1 MSRREREDPRI
12 VRTRQLIVRA
22 FQELLGEKDFE
33 ALTIQEIAD
42 RATINR
48 VTFYAHFEDKYVL
61 LEAAF
66 NQSFASELCAIVSPT
81 AEFNRSNLQLLI
93 ETVCVFLK
101 KAYAHCAQSGRAH
114 VEAGLGRQLQ
124 QQLYAFVLTWL
135 KQTESD
141 QDAAELQATVA
152 SWAIYGVAKRWSEGQ
167 RTETVRNFARQAL
180 PMIAASLDLR
190 AEAGI
195 VK

>member
-1 MSRREREDPRI
+1 MSRRDREDPRI

-93 ETVCVFLK
+93 ETVCVFLE
-101 KAYAHCAQSGRAH
+101 KAYAHCAPSGRAH

-152 SWAIYGVAKRWSEGQ
+152 SWAIYGVAKRWNEGK
-167 RTETVRNFARQAL
+167 RKETVRNFARQAL
-180 PMIAASLDLR
+180 PMIAASFDLR

-195 VK
+195 LK

>member
-1 MSRREREDPRI
+1 MSQKLREDPRI
-12 VRTRQLIVRA
+12 TRTRQLIVKA

-93 ETVCVFLK
+93 ETICVFLE
-101 KAYAHCAQSGRAH
+101 KAYAHCAPSGRAH

-135 KQTESD
+135 KQTDSD

-152 SWAIYGVAKRWSEGQ
+152 SWAIYGVAKRWSEGK
-167 RTETVRNFARQAL
+167 RKETVRNFARQAL

-190 AEAGI
+190 AEVGI
-195 VK
+195 AK

>member
-66 NQSFASELCAIVSPT
+66 NQSFASELCAIVSPS

-101 KAYAHCAQSGRAH
+101 KGYAHCA
-114 VEAGLGRQLQ
+114 EAWQNDTLVGGLYGIRMGKVFFGESMFSLVSNASKFAFISYVWQL
-124 QQLYAFVLTWL
+124 LT
-135 KQTESD
+135 E
-141 QDAAELQATVA
+141 
-152 SWAIYGVAKRWSEGQ
+152 GVALVDCQVYTRHLQSLG
-167 RTETVRNFARQAL
+167 ARMVSRKL
-180 PMIAASLDLR
+180 FLDLLKTYIR
-190 AEAGI
+190 
-195 VK
+195 

>member
-1 MSRREREDPRI
+1 MSRRYREDPRI

-22 FQELLGEKDFE
+22 FQELLGEKEFE

-81 AEFNRSNLQLLI
+81 AEFSRSNLQLLI
-93 ETVCVFLK
+93 ETICVFLE
-101 KAYAHCAQSGRAH
+101 KAYAHCAPSGRAH

-124 QQLYAFVLTWL
+124 RQLYAFVLTWL
-135 KQTESD
+135 KQTDSD
-141 QDAAELQATVA
+141 QDVAELQATVA

-167 RTETVRNFARQAL
+167 RTETVRSFTRQAL

-190 AEAGI
+190 AEAEM

>member
-101 KAYAHCAQSGRAH
+101 KGYAHCARSGRAH

-141 QDAAELQATVA
+141 QDAAELQATVT
-152 SWAIYGVAKRWSEGQ
+152 SWAIYGVAKRWSEGK

-190 AEAGI
+190 AETGI

>member
-1 MSRREREDPRI
+1 MSRRDREDPRI

-22 FQELLGEKDFE
+22 FQELLGEKEFE

-81 AEFNRSNLQLLI
+81 SEFNPSNLQLLI
-93 ETVCVFLK
+93 ETVCIFLEK
-101 KAYAHCAQSGRAH
+101 SYAHCARSGRAH

-124 QQLYAFVLTWL
+124 QRLYAFVLTWL
-135 KQTESD
+135 EQTDSD

-152 SWAIYGVAKRWSEGQ
+152 SWAIYGVAKRWNEGQ
-167 RTETVRNFARQAL
+167 RTEAVRNFARQAL
-180 PMIAASLDLR
+180 PMIAASLALR
-190 AEAGI
+190 AEAGT
-195 VK
+195 VT